1 MNLSMNWLK
10 DFVDTTGIDTKTF
23 SDEMTMSGSKVEG
36 FEKLGEEI
44 ENVVLGEVKALEK
57 HPDSD
62 HLWICQID
70 DGEEALRQIVTG
82 AQNLFVGA
90 LVPVAKAPAKL
101 PGGITIKA
109 GKLRGI
115 DSNGMLCSIGELG
128 LTEND
133 MPGSNNDGIFI
144 LNDYIEN
151 YKMGDDVKELLMLSD
166 DCVEFEITSNRPD
179 CLSVIGLAR
188 EAAVTFGRKLT
199 LKDPVV
205 TEKDGCISEYLS
217 VEVDEPAL
225 CPRYMARVVK
235 NVRIAPSP
243 LWLRMRL
250 RASGVRPINNIV
262 DITNYV
268 MLEYGQPMHAFDY
281 AMLEGKEIVV
291 RLAKEGENFKSLD
304 DKDHV
309 LKSTNLVI
317 SDAKK
322 AVALAGVMG
331 GANSEIKDG
340 TSVVVFESANFNGAS
355 VRLTAKSQGMRT
367 ESSGRFEKGLDPEN
381 CKKALDRALE
391 LVTLLDAGDVVCGE
405 IDVYKT
411 RPEKVVVNTTAAK
424 INSFLGTNVAADRM
438 VEIFEQLEVAV
449 ERNGDEFTL
458 TAPSFRSD
466 LACMPDYAEE
476 IARIYGYNNIEST
489 PFKGN
494 VAVGALTEKQAYK
507 ARLHKTLCAMGLT
520 QSITFSF
527 VSPKDLDKIALAKD
541 DARRNQL
548 VISNPLGEDTSVM
561 RTTLIPGLLGVLAHN
576 NNHHSDGAAMYELA
590 HVYIPNEDPEQ
601 LPAEP
606 LSLAL
611 GFYGK
616 GDFYDLKGIVENI
629 LDQFGII
636 KPKFASNSENPT
648 YHPGRCADVIV
659 RGNKVIATIGQI
671 HPKVA
676 TAYGFNSPV
685 YIADIDVEK
694 LFNFANVEKHYKP
707 LPKFPTTTRD
717 YAFLVDRSLEA
728 GAIEDVI
735 RRAGGKLVEDVAL
748 FDVYKGDKIPA
759 DKKSMAFRVTMRAQ
773 DHTLTVDEAEKISEK
788 ILAALAKQLGIALR
802 G

>member
-1 MNLSMNWLK
+1 MNWLK